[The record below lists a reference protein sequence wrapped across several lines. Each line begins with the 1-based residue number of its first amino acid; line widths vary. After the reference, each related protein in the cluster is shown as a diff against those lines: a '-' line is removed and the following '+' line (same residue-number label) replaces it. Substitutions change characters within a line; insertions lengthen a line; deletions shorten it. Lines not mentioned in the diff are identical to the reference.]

1 MIKEWCVTLAR
12 KVFHVHLCC
21 LFQEKEFIE
30 KFDEVAREGVL
41 KAKGNTKMKQKIIAE
56 CRGIRR

>member
-30 KFDEVAREGVL
+30 KFGEVAREGLL